1 MIRAV
6 LFDLDGVLT
15 LDKRGSGSTVK
26 SLSRHTGIPEERLMP
41 AYLRHNREMLRGQLT
56 HADIWPEMCAEVG
69 QEIPFSLLHTA
80 FIETP
85 MNDAMLALARDMKA
99 AGCLIGL
106 LTDNKVDRIDAILDY
121 HGLRGFF
128 DVVTIS
134 AQVGSG
140 KQERASFDDV
150 LAKLNAKAGPIAPQE
165 CFFID
170 NTAHNLV
177 VPAEMGF
184 VTYLFDDEKQDVE
197 SLRATLTAV
206 L

>member
-26 SLSRHTGIPEERLMP
+26 SLSRHTGIPEEKLMP

-69 QEIPFSLLHTA
+69 QEIPFNLLHTA

-106 LTDNKVDRIDAILDY
+106 LTDNKVDRIDAILDH
-121 HGLRGFF
+121 HGLRGLF

-140 KQERASFDDV
+140 KQERASFDDG
-150 LAKLNAKAGPIAPQE
+150 LAKLNAKVGPIMPQE

-197 SLRATLTAV
+197 SLRAALTAV

>member
-6 LFDLDGVLT
+6 IFDLDGVLT

-26 SLSRHTGIPEERLMP
+26 SLSRHTGIPEEKLMP

-56 HADIWPEMCAEVG
+56 HADVWAEMCQEVG
-69 QEIPFSLLHTA
+69 QQIPYDLLHTA

-85 MNDAMLALARDMKA
+85 MNAAMLDLAREMKA

-106 LTDNKVDRIDAILDY
+106 LTDNKVDRIDAILDHY
-121 HGLRGFF
+121 GLRDLF

-134 AQVGSG
+134 AEVGSG

-150 LAKLNAKAGPIAPQE
+150 LAKLSAVAGAIAPQE

-177 VPAEMGF
+177 IPAEMGF
-184 VTYLFDDEKQDVE
+184 ATYLFDDEKQDVAA
-197 SLRATLTAV
+197 LRAALGAS
-206 L
+206 